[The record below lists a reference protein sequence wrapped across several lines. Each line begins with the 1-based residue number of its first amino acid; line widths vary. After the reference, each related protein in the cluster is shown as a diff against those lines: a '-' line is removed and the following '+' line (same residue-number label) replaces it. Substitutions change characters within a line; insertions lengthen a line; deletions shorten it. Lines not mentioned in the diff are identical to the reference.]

1 MRDSGELMNPDAQ
14 QPSDA
19 YLERFD
25 PRGRVDHMATEH
37 LARYRWAC
45 EFLPRRRVLDCSCGP
60 GYGTAMLADAG
71 AASVVGVDIAA
82 DAIAEAQKLYSRPS
96 VEFRQFDAYQLKRET
111 HGCFDLI
118 TSLETIEHVKEPE
131 RLLDV
136 FTALLDEDGVL
147 LLSCPNE
154 GVQGAGNP
162 FHVWSADLEKL
173 RGWLKQRFAQVAEFS
188 EIHSLGTTIAQT
200 GAVGSETSAARLAWL
215 DSLPTERAPGFLFAC
230 AARTLSNVPVPV
242 GVHLAGGFDYV
253 RKLVEGNT
261 WQREQI
267 ENWQRAV
274 NQSRQTESE
283 LRDWIARVEEAR
295 NWAEEQRQNWEK
307 TANWYKTH
315 LEMAEQKVAEL
326 EQKLAAQRANSAGR

>member
-1 MRDSGELMNPDAQ
+1 MNSEVQQ
-14 QPSDA
+14 QPSAA

-25 PRGRVDHMATEH
+25 PHGRVDHMATEH

-45 EFLPRRRVLDCSCGP
+45 EFLPRRRALDCSCGP

-71 AASVVGVDIAA
+71 AAHVIGVDIAP
-82 DAIAEAQKLYSRPS
+82 DAIADAQRMYPRPNI
-96 VEFRQFDAYQLKRET
+96 EYHNIDAYQLRPET
-111 HGCFDLI
+111 LGTFDLI
-118 TSLETIEHVKEPE
+118 TSLETIEHVTEPE

-136 FTALLDEDGVL
+136 FAALLNEDGVL

-162 FHVWSADLEKL
+162 FHVWSADLERL
-173 RGWLKQRFAQVAEFS
+173 RGWLQQRFAYVAEFS

-200 GAVGSETSAARLAWL
+200 SAVGPQAGAARLAWL

-230 AARTLSNVPVPV
+230 APRTLPKLPVPV

-253 RKLVEGNT
+253 RKLVEGNS
-261 WQREQI
+261 WQRAQI

-274 NQSRQTESE
+274 DQSRQTESE
-283 LRDWIARVEEAR
+283 LREWIARVEEAR
-295 NWAEEQRQNWEK
+295 NWAEGQRQNWEK

-315 LEMAEQKVAEL
+315 LEMAEKKVAEL
-326 EQKLAAQRANSAGR
+326 EQKIAAQQAKTSGR